1 MFDRYANGAV
11 KACLV
16 VSLLLLGVSFIL
28 DGNARGMTALID
40 FYHVES
46 VISAHSAG
54 IFSGTVMV
62 VAALMVALA
71 TQPKLHPITAG
82 LLLLIAAVALL
93 TLLSPNRYIQA
104 LGGFPVLG
112 SGQGI
117 IKYAALIPL
126 IMSLYLN
133 KHFSKQQLA
142 WFNYMPVA
150 MVLYWIGGLKFFEF
164 EAKGIVSLVSTSPFM
179 SWLYDV
185 FSVQQ
190 ASNVIGVFD
199 LFFASL
205 LGLGL
210 WLKRANIVWVAIL
223 GCGSV
228 FVMTQTFLLSAQG
241 AFSAQTLLGGLGQFV
256 IKDLW
261 FIANLLVIACFTK
274 QLANTRKNRA

>member
-1 MFDRYANGAV
+1 MLDKYENCAI
-11 KACLV
+11 KTCLAL
-16 VSLLLLGVSFIL
+16 SLLLLGVSFML
-28 DGNARGMTALID
+28 DGNTKGMAILLD
-40 FYHVES
+40 FYRLES
-46 VISAHSAG
+46 MLSPQTMGLITG
-54 IFSGTVMV
+54 GVMMATAV
-62 VAALMVALA
+62 MGALA
-71 TQPKLHPITAG
+71 REAKSNLITAG
-82 LLLLIAAVALL
+82 ALLFIAVVALL
-93 TLLSPNRYIQA
+93 TLLSPSRYLQD
-104 LGGFPVLG
+104 LGGFPILG

-126 IMSLYLN
+126 VLSIYLYKRYSL
-133 KHFSKQQLA
+133 KQLA
-142 WFNYMPVA
+142 WLNYLSVA

-190 ASNVIGVFD
+190 ASNIIGVFD
-199 LFFASL
+199 VFFASL

-210 WLKRANIVWVAIL
+210 WLKRPNILWAGIL

-241 AFSAQTLLGGLGQFV
+241 AFSAQTVLGGLGQFV

-261 FIANLLVIACFTK
+261 FIANLLVIICYTK
-274 QLANTRKNRA
+274 QLAKAN

>member
-1 MFDRYANGAV
+1 MFDRYANWV
-11 KACLV
+11 IKACLV
-16 VSLLLLGVSFIL
+16 LSLLLLGGSFML
-28 DGNARGMTALID
+28 DGNVKGMTVVVD
-40 FYHVES
+40 FYHLDPLLS
-46 VISAHSAG
+46 PQGAG
-54 IFSGTVMV
+54 KVTGSVMV
-62 VAALMVALA
+62 LTALMVALVSDN
-71 TQPKLHPITAG
+71 KLNHVIAG
-82 LLLLIAAVALL
+82 LLLLIAVVALF
-93 TLLSPNRYIQA
+93 TLLSPSRYIQE
-104 LGGFPVLG
+104 LGGFPILG

-126 IMSLYLN
+126 GMSIYLY
-133 KHFSKQQLA
+133 KHFSIKQLA
-142 WFNYMPVA
+142 WFNYVTVA

-179 SWLYDV
+179 SWLYGV

-190 ASNVIGVFD
+190 TSNVIGVFD

-261 FIANLLVIACFTK
+261 FIANLLVIACYTK
-274 QLANTRKNRA
+274 QLAPTRST